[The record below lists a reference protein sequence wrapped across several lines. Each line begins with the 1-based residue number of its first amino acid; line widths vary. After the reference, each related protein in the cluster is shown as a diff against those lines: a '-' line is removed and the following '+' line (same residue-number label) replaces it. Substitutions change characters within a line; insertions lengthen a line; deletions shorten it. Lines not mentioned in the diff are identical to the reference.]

1 MNTGN
6 KGVQQ
11 FVAGVRKPLVEHLAP
26 GDAPGFEAITEVLM
40 RLFGVSV
47 RISRGTAGTSFYPED
62 RSEIVLTV
70 DQIGRT
76 VVHNATSLR
85 RIDAMLRAARIHFVE
100 SYDWV
105 LLLPEVRMDLSFPR
119 NLAFHR

>member
-1 MNTGN
+1 
-6 KGVQQ
+6 
-11 FVAGVRKPLVEHLAP
+11 VEHLAP

-105 LLLPEVRMDLSFPR
+105 LLLPEVRMDLINKEASHSGVPVDDFKNMLSR
-119 NLAFHR
+119 WAN